1 MWCWAMRG
9 GSKLGDNH
17 IVNYIRYLVERGE
30 TVALGKRQT
39 RELIE
44 VLDERDR
51 LIARV
56 EELELELVD
65 AMRREAEAMGK
76 YVELLNSEEEQD
88 DGQGERSCAANGGGA
103 GLG

>member
-1 MWCWAMRG
+1 M
-9 GSKLGDNH
+9 
-17 IVNYIRYLVERGE
+17 NYIRYLVERGE
-30 TVALGKRQT
+30 AVALGKRQT

-65 AMRREAEAMGK
+65 AMRREAEAMSK

-88 DGQGERSCAANGGGA
+88 DSQGERSCADNGGGA

>member
-1 MWCWAMRG
+1 M
-9 GSKLGDNH
+9 
-17 IVNYIRYLVERGE
+17 NYIRHLVERGE

-39 RELIE
+39 HELIE

-65 AMRREAEAMGK
+65 AMRREAEVMGK

-88 DGQGERSCAANGGGA
+88 DSQGERSCAANGGGA

>member
-1 MWCWAMRG
+1 M
-9 GSKLGDNH
+9 
-17 IVNYIRYLVERGE
+17 NYIRYLVERGE

-88 DGQGERSCAANGGGA
+88 DEQGERSCSAHGEGA
-103 GLG
+103 DLG

>member
-1 MWCWAMRG
+1 MWCWAMLG
-9 GSKLGDNH
+9 GSNH

-65 AMRREAEAMGK
+65 AMRREAEAKGK
-76 YVELLNSEEEQD
+76 YVELLNSEEELD
-88 DGQGERSCAANGGGA
+88 DRQGERSCAANGGGA

>member
-65 AMRREAEAMGK
+65 AMRREAEARGK

-88 DGQGERSCAANGGGA
+88 DGQGERSCAAHGEGA

>member
-1 MWCWAMRG
+1 MRG

-17 IVNYIRYLVERGE
+17 IVNYIRHLVERGE

-65 AMRREAEAMGK
+65 AMRREAEVMGK

>member
-1 MWCWAMRG
+1 M
-9 GSKLGDNH
+9 
-17 IVNYIRYLVERGE
+17 NYIRHLVERGE

-65 AMRREAEAMGK
+65 AMRREAEAKGK
-76 YVELLNSEEEQD
+76 YVELLNSEEE
-88 DGQGERSCAANGGGA
+88 
-103 GLG
+103 